1 MKAIQYSLA
10 KISALIL
17 LLTPLFLLLQNQ
29 ATDAGNALSQNGDLI
44 AQLGQLAPMGINPY
58 IAVFATSVFSKL
70 GIHNDFV
77 ANHPFYDSWIVLI
90 LFGVLFVYTAVIGT
104 IINSSKIAKP
114 FGLADSWLTDKA
126 GIIIQIVITLIPAF
140 MSTEQQLESTV
151 VEAGILSITLKTALI
166 VVASIYFLIVVSTVR
181 LFIDILIFL
190 SPIPMVDAVLNIIKI
205 FFTIALVL
213 ISIFSPITSFIITI
227 ALFLIGLLM
236 FNKARRLVIR
246 TKYYMIYPIMNL
258 FSSDKIENNL
268 QKDQSVK
275 ALTLSKIGTIKKGRV
290 VILLQRDNQTI
301 LKKHRFLLPAREE
314 IIDLGEATLSRKR
327 IKIEIGK
334 QQKPLIALNRS
345 YFKYENSIATIFNL
359 NVEGTSEQTESRTTG
374 IWSKMK
380 ALFSKDDLKILKT

>member
-1 MKAIQYSLA
+1 MKAIQYSLV
-10 KISALIL
+10 KISALLIIV
-17 LLTPLFLLLQNQ
+17 TPLFLLLQNQ
-29 ATDAGNALSQNGDLI
+29 ATDASNALSQNGDLI

-90 LFGVLFVYTAVIGT
+90 LFGVLFLYTAIIGT

-140 MSTEQQLESTV
+140 MSSEPQLENTII
-151 VEAGILSITLKTALI
+151 EAGILSVTLKTVLI

-190 SPIPMVDAVLNIIKI
+190 SPIPLVDAVLNIIKI

-213 ISIFSPITSFIITI
+213 ISIFSPVTSFIITI
-227 ALFLIGLLM
+227 ALFLVGLLM

-246 TKYYMIYPIMNL
+246 TKYYMIYPIIEL
-258 FSSDKIENNL
+258 FRSGTIENNL
-268 QKDQSVK
+268 QNHQRVK
-275 ALTLSKIGTIKKGRV
+275 ALTLSKIGKIKKGRV
-290 VILLQRDNQTI
+290 VVLKKRGKQTI
-301 LKKHRFLLPAREE
+301 LQKQRFLLPAREE
-314 IIDLGEATLSRKR
+314 VIDLDKTTLSRKH
-327 IKIEIGK
+327 IKIEVLKEEEAI
-334 QQKPLIALNRS
+334 LALNRS
-345 YFKYENSIATIFNL
+345 YFKHDETISQIFNIPL
-359 NVEGTSEQTESRTTG
+359 KGTSTTTETISTG
-374 IWSKMK
+374 IWAKMK
-380 ALFSKDDLKILKT
+380 ALFSKDDLKMLKT